1 MSLRFR
7 KHVRLPDHDYL
18 NGAYFVTMCTYW
30 RKQVFGQIVGSGAN
44 ARIELTDTGRIV
56 DECWRSVPEHF
67 PHAQLHEM
75 QIMPD
80 HLHAII
86 VLDAPINNGTVAAT
100 QWVATAD
107 AVERTTIAGNG
118 PRPGSLGAII
128 GAFKSVTTRR
138 VNRLNGTPGSSLWQP
153 NYHERIIREHYGE
166 MGRIAQYIAENP
178 QNWR

>member
-7 KHVRLPDHDYL
+7 KHVRLPGHDYL
-18 NGAYFVTMCTYW
+18 HGTYFVTMCSYW
-30 RKQVFGQIVGSGAN
+30 RKQVFGRIIGTGPD
-44 ARIELTDTGRIV
+44 ARMELTDTGRIV
-56 DECWRSVPEHF
+56 DECWWTIPDHF
-67 PHAQLHEM
+67 PHARLHEM

-86 VLDAPINNGTVAAT
+86 VLNATINNGTVTAT
-100 QWVATAD
+100 QRVATTD
-107 AVERTTIAGNG
+107 AVHGSRRPGNG
-118 PRPGSLGAII
+118 PEPGSLGAII
-128 GAFKSVTTRR
+128 GAFKSETTRR

>member
-18 NGAYFVTMCTYW
+18 NGAYFVTMCSYW
-30 RKQVFGQIVGSGAN
+30 RKQVFGRIIGTGAD

-56 DECWRSVPEHF
+56 DECWWTIPDHF
-67 PHAQLHEM
+67 PHARLHEM

-86 VLDAPINNGTVAAT
+86 VLDTPINNGTVAAT
-100 QWVATAD
+100 QWVATTD
-107 AVERTTIAGNG
+107 AVEPTSIAGDG